1 VTALKPNTFLAI
13 SVAALTCV
21 MAAPTLQAARLDDVL
36 ARMDKAGASFR
47 DVSAKIVR
55 KDHTAIINDTSE
67 ETGTIRMQKAG
78 DRNVRMK
85 IDFDEPDV
93 RSVAF
98 ADRKA
103 QIYYPKIRTVQ
114 VYDLGKYR
122 DLVDQFLL
130 LGFGTSTLELRKN
143 YSVRFIGDDKVAG
156 ERTARLELT
165 PKSNAAREHLSKV
178 ELWISDAG
186 YPLQQKFYRPSGDN
200 TLTIYSEL
208 KINSNLTEDS
218 LKLRLPSGVKREY
231 PQK

>member
-1 VTALKPNTFLAI
+1 M
-13 SVAALTCV
+13 C
-21 MAAPTLQAARLDDVL
+21 APSPSLIARHKSTTL
-36 ARMDKAGASFR
+36 
-47 DVSAKIVR
+47 
-55 KDHTAIINDTSE
+55 N
-67 ETGTIRMQKAG
+67 
-78 DRNVRMK
+78 
-85 IDFDEPDV
+85 
-93 RSVAF
+93 
-98 ADRKA
+98 
-103 QIYYPKIRTVQ
+103 RTVQ